1 MSFSVVILAAGKGTR
16 MKSEKPK
23 VLHTVGN
30 ASMLHHVM
38 EVAKRA
44 GAEETIIVAGHQA
57 DLVSE
62 AAKIKS
68 PDAKI
73 VVQEKQLGTG
83 HAVKQA
89 ERLLGKTGN
98 DLLILYGDAPFI
110 KSETISQLIKARKT
124 CDIAVL
130 GFDTEHPGMYGRLIT
145 NGENIIEIVEA
156 KDATQEQLNI
166 SLCNSGVILGRA
178 DIIFS
183 LIAKIGNEN
192 ASKEFYLT
200 DCIELAAEA
209 GYTSSCVLCD
219 ENETIGINSLE
230 ELAKAEE
237 IFQKAKRI
245 EFMEK
250 GVHLQSPETVFFSFD
265 TEIGKGTIIEQNVV
279 IAPAVTIEKN
289 AIIRAFSHL
298 EGCHICPNSKIGPY
312 ARIRPGSIL
321 SDGAN
326 IGNFVEVKKSTVGQD
341 SKINHLSYI
350 GDTKIGE
357 KVNVGA
363 GTITCNYDGVS
374 KHNTDIED
382 GAFIGS
388 NTMLVAP
395 VKVGKSSV
403 TASGSVITKD
413 IPDHA
418 LAFARSRQENKIGM
432 GKKLMNLLRKQKN
445 KS

>member
-62 AAKIKS
+62 AAKIKT

-98 DLLILYGDAPFI
+98 DLLILYGDTPFI
-110 KSETISQLIKARKT
+110 KSETISQLMKARKT

-130 GFDTEHPGMYGRLIT
+130 GFDTEQPGMYGRLIT

-289 AIIRAFSHL
+289 SIIRAFSHL

-312 ARIRPGSIL
+312 ARIRPGSIV
-321 SDGAN
+321 SEGAN
-326 IGNFVEVKKSTVGQD
+326 VGNFVEVKKSIVGPK

-350 GDTKIGE
+350 GDAKIGE

-413 IPDHA
+413 IPDEA

-432 GKKLMNLLRKQKN
+432 GKRLMNFLRKQKN

>member
-110 KSETISQLIKARKT
+110 KSETISQLMKARKT

-130 GFDTEHPGMYGRLIT
+130 GFDTEQPGMYGRLIT

-156 KDATQEQLNI
+156 KDATQDQLNI

-209 GYTSSCVLCD
+209 GYTSSLVLCD
-219 ENETIGINSLE
+219 EKETIGVNSLE

-265 TEIGKGTIIEQNVV
+265 TEIGKGTVIEQNVV

-357 KVNVGA
+357 RVNVGA

-374 KHNTDIED
+374 KHNTEIED

-388 NTMLVAP
+388 STMLVAP

>member
-110 KSETISQLIKARKT
+110 KSETISQLMKARKT

-130 GFDTEHPGMYGRLIT
+130 GFDTEQPGMYGRLIT

-156 KDATQEQLNI
+156 KDATQEQVNI

-289 AIIRAFSHL
+289 SIIRAFSHL

-312 ARIRPGSIL
+312 ARIRPGSIV
-321 SDGAN
+321 SEGAN
-326 IGNFVEVKKSTVGQD
+326 VGNFVEVKKSIVGPK

-350 GDTKIGE
+350 GDAKIGE

-413 IPDHA
+413 IPDEA

-432 GKKLMNLLRKQKN
+432 GKRLMNFLRKQKN

>member
-44 GAEETIIVAGHQA
+44 GAEETVIVAGHQA
-57 DLVSE
+57 DLISK

-110 KSETISQLIKARKT
+110 KSETISQLMKARKT

-130 GFDTEHPGMYGRLIT
+130 GFDTEQPGMYGRLIT

-156 KDATQEQLNI
+156 KDATQDQLNI

-312 ARIRPGSIL
+312 ARIRPGSIV
-321 SDGAN
+321 SEGAN
-326 IGNFVEVKKSTVGQD
+326 VGNFVEVKKSIVGPK

-350 GDTKIGE
+350 GDAKIGE

-413 IPDHA
+413 IPNEA

-432 GKKLMNLLRKQKN
+432 GKRLMNFLRKQKN

>member
-110 KSETISQLIKARKT
+110 KSETISQLMKARKT

-130 GFDTEHPGMYGRLIT
+130 GFDTEQPGMYGRLIT

-156 KDATQEQLNI
+156 KDATREQLNI

-219 ENETIGINSLE
+219 ENETIGVNSLE

-413 IPDHA
+413 IPNEA

-432 GKKLMNLLRKQKN
+432 GKRLMNFLRKQKN

>member
-110 KSETISQLIKARKT
+110 KSETISQLMKARKT

-130 GFDTEHPGMYGRLIT
+130 GFDTEQPGMYGRLIT

-156 KDATQEQLNI
+156 KDATQDQLNI

-289 AIIRAFSHL
+289 SIIRAFSHL

-312 ARIRPGSIL
+312 ARIRPGSIV
-321 SDGAN
+321 SEGAN
-326 IGNFVEVKKSTVGQD
+326 VGNFVEVKKSIVGPK

-350 GDTKIGE
+350 GDAKIGE

-395 VKVGKSSV
+395 VKVGKNSV

-413 IPDHA
+413 IPNEA

-432 GKKLMNLLRKQKN
+432 GKRLMNFLRKQKN

>member
-98 DLLILYGDAPFI
+98 DLLILYGDTPFI
-110 KSETISQLIKARKT
+110 KSETISQLMKARKT

-130 GFDTEHPGMYGRLIT
+130 GFDTEQPGMYGRLIT

-156 KDATQEQLNI
+156 KDATQDQLNI

-183 LIAKIGNEN
+183 LLAKIGNEN

-209 GYTSSCVLCD
+209 GYTSSLVLCD
-219 ENETIGINSLE
+219 EKETIGVNSLE

-289 AIIRAFSHL
+289 SIIRAFSHL

-312 ARIRPGSIL
+312 ARIRPGSIV
-321 SDGAN
+321 SEGAN
-326 IGNFVEVKKSTVGQD
+326 VGNFVEVKKSFVGPK

-350 GDTKIGE
+350 GDAKIGE
-357 KVNVGA
+357 RVNVGA

-413 IPDHA
+413 IPNEA

-432 GKKLMNLLRKQKN
+432 GKRLMNFLRKQKN

>member
-89 ERLLGKTGN
+89 ERLLGKSGN

-156 KDATQEQLNI
+156 KDATQDQLNI
-166 SLCNSGVILGRA
+166 SLCNSGVILGKA
-178 DIIFS
+178 DLIFG
-183 LIAKIGNEN
+183 LIEKIGNEN

-209 GYTSSCVLCD
+209 GYTSSLVLCD
-219 ENETIGINSLE
+219 EKETIGVNSLE
-230 ELAKAEE
+230 ELAKAEK

-265 TEIGKGTIIEQNVV
+265 TEIGKGTVIEQNVV

-357 KVNVGA
+357 RVNVGA

-374 KHNTDIED
+374 KHNTDIEE

>member
-44 GAEETIIVAGHQA
+44 GAEETIIVAGHHA

-110 KSETISQLIKARKT
+110 KSETISQLMKARKT

-130 GFDTEHPGMYGRLIT
+130 GFDTEQPGMYGRLIT

-156 KDATQEQLNI
+156 KDASQEQLNI

-200 DCIELAAEA
+200 DCIKLAAEA
-209 GYTSSCVLCD
+209 GYTSSLVLCD
-219 ENETIGINSLE
+219 ENETIGVNSLE

-312 ARIRPGSIL
+312 ARIRPGSIV
-321 SDGAN
+321 SEGAN
-326 IGNFVEVKKSTVGQD
+326 VGNFVEVKKSIVGPK

-350 GDTKIGE
+350 GDAKIGE

-374 KHNTDIED
+374 KHNTNIED

-395 VKVGKSSV
+395 VKVGKGSV
-403 TASGSVITKD
+403 TASGSVITKN
-413 IPDHA
+413 IPDEA

>member
-110 KSETISQLIKARKT
+110 KSETISQLMKARKT

-130 GFDTEHPGMYGRLIT
+130 GFDTEQPGMYGRLIT

-156 KDATQEQLNI
+156 KDATQDQLNI

-298 EGCHICPNSKIGPY
+298 EGCYICPNSEIGPY

-374 KHNTDIED
+374 KHNTDIEE

-413 IPDHA
+413 VPDDA
-418 LAFARSRQENKIGM
+418 LAFARSRQENKIGL

>member
-44 GAEETIIVAGHQA
+44 GAEETVIVAGHQA
-57 DLVSE
+57 DLISK

-68 PDAKI
+68 PDVKI

-89 ERLLGKTGN
+89 ETLLGKTGN

-110 KSETISQLIKARKT
+110 KSETISQLMKARKT

-130 GFDTEHPGMYGRLIT
+130 GFDTEQPGMYGRLIT

-289 AIIRAFSHL
+289 SIIRAFSHL

-312 ARIRPGSIL
+312 ARIRPGSIV
-321 SDGAN
+321 SEGAN
-326 IGNFVEVKKSTVGQD
+326 VGNFVEVKKSIVGPK

-350 GDTKIGE
+350 GDAKIGE

-413 IPDHA
+413 IPNEA

-432 GKKLMNLLRKQKN
+432 GKRLMNFLRKQKN

>member
-89 ERLLGKTGN
+89 ERLLGKSGN

-110 KSETISQLIKARKT
+110 KSETISQLMKARKT

-130 GFDTEHPGMYGRLIT
+130 GFDTEQPGMYGRLIT

-156 KDATQEQLNI
+156 KDATQDQLNI

-289 AIIRAFSHL
+289 SIIRAFSHL

-312 ARIRPGSIL
+312 ARIRPGSIV
-321 SDGAN
+321 SEGAN
-326 IGNFVEVKKSTVGQD
+326 VGNFVEVKKSIVGPK

-350 GDTKIGE
+350 GDAKIGE

-413 IPDHA
+413 IPDEA

-432 GKKLMNLLRKQKN
+432 GKRLMNFLRKQKN

>member
-30 ASMLHHVM
+30 ASMLHHVR

-89 ERLLGKTGN
+89 ERLLGKSGN

-110 KSETISQLIKARKT
+110 KSETISQLVKARKT

-130 GFDTEHPGMYGRLIT
+130 GFDTEQPGMYGRLIT

-156 KDATQEQLNI
+156 KDATQDQLNI

-321 SDGAN
+321 SDGAK

>member
-110 KSETISQLIKARKT
+110 KSETISQLMKARKT

-130 GFDTEHPGMYGRLIT
+130 GFDTEQPGMYGRLIT

-289 AIIRAFSHL
+289 SIIRAFSHL

-312 ARIRPGSIL
+312 ARIRPGSIV
-321 SDGAN
+321 SEGAN
-326 IGNFVEVKKSTVGQD
+326 VGNFVEVKKSFVGPK

-350 GDTKIGE
+350 GDAKIGE

-413 IPDHA
+413 IPDEA

-432 GKKLMNLLRKQKN
+432 GKRLMNFLRKQKN

>member
-89 ERLLGKTGN
+89 ERLLGKSGN

-110 KSETISQLIKARKT
+110 KSETISQLMKARKT

-130 GFDTEHPGMYGRLIT
+130 GFDTEQPGMYGRLIT

-156 KDATQEQLNI
+156 KDATQDQLNI

-209 GYTSSCVLCD
+209 GYTSSLVLCD
-219 ENETIGINSLE
+219 EKETIGVNSLE

-265 TEIGKGTIIEQNVV
+265 TEIGKGTVIEQNVV

-321 SDGAN
+321 SDGAK

-357 KVNVGA
+357 RVNVGA

>member
-89 ERLLGKTGN
+89 ERLLGKSGN

-110 KSETISQLIKARKT
+110 KSETISQLMKARKT

-130 GFDTEHPGMYGRLIT
+130 GFDTEQPGMYGRLIT

-156 KDATQEQLNI
+156 KDATQDQLNI

-289 AIIRAFSHL
+289 SIIRAFSHL

-312 ARIRPGSIL
+312 ARIRPGSIV
-321 SDGAN
+321 SEGAN
-326 IGNFVEVKKSTVGQD
+326 VGNFVEVKKSIVGPK
-341 SKINHLSYI
+341 SKVNHLSYI

-363 GTITCNYDGVS
+363 GTITCNYDGVN

-413 IPDHA
+413 IPDEA

-432 GKKLMNLLRKQKN
+432 GKKLMNVLRKQKN
-445 KS
+445 

>member
-110 KSETISQLIKARKT
+110 KSETISQLMKARKT

-130 GFDTEHPGMYGRLIT
+130 GFDTEQPGMYGRLIT

-156 KDATQEQLNI
+156 KDATQDQLNI

-289 AIIRAFSHL
+289 SIIRAFSHL

-312 ARIRPGSIL
+312 ARIRPGSIV
-321 SDGAN
+321 SEGAN
-326 IGNFVEVKKSTVGQD
+326 VGNFVEVKKSIVGSK

-350 GDTKIGE
+350 GDAKIGE

-413 IPDHA
+413 IPNEA

-432 GKKLMNLLRKQKN
+432 GKRLMNFLRKQKN

>member
-38 EVAKRA
+38 EVAKKA
-44 GAEETIIVAGHQA
+44 GAEETVIVAGHQA
-57 DLVSE
+57 ELISE

-68 PDAKI
+68 PDAQI
-73 VVQEKQLGTG
+73 VIQEKQLGTG

-89 ERLLGKTGN
+89 ERLLGKSGK
-98 DLLILYGDAPFI
+98 DILILYGDVPFI
-110 KSETISQLIKARKT
+110 KSETISKLIKARKT

-130 GFDTEHPGMYGRLIT
+130 GFDTKHPGMYGRLIS
-145 NGENIIEIVEA
+145 NGENIIGIVEA
-156 KDATQEQLNI
+156 KDATLEQLDI

-178 DIIFS
+178 DLIFD
-183 LIAKIGNEN
+183 LIAKIGSDN

-200 DCIELAAEA
+200 DCIELAANA
-209 GYTSSCVLCD
+209 GFKSSLVLCD
-219 ENETIGINSLE
+219 EKETTGVNSLE
-230 ELAKAEE
+230 ELARAEE
-237 IFQKAKRI
+237 LFQKAKRI

-250 GVHLQSPETVFFSFD
+250 GVQLNSPETVFFSFD
-265 TEIGKGTIIEQNVV
+265 TEIGKGTVIEQNVI
-279 IAPAVTIEKN
+279 IAPAVTIEEY
-289 AIIRAFSHL
+289 ATVRAFSHL
-298 EGCHICPNSKIGPY
+298 EGCRIFPNANIGPY
-312 ARIRPGSIL
+312 ARIRPGSIV
-321 SDGAN
+321 SKGAN
-326 IGNFVEVKKSTVGQD
+326 IGNFVEVKKSIVGTK

-350 GDTKIGE
+350 GDAKIGE

-374 KHNTDIED
+374 KHNTEIED

-395 VKVGKSSV
+395 VRVGKSSV

-413 IPDHA
+413 VPDEA

>member
-44 GAEETIIVAGHQA
+44 GAEETVIVAGHQA
-57 DLVSE
+57 DLISK

-110 KSETISQLIKARKT
+110 KSETISQLMKARKT

-130 GFDTEHPGMYGRLIT
+130 GFDTEQPGMYGRLIT

-156 KDATQEQLNI
+156 KDATQDQLNI

-289 AIIRAFSHL
+289 SIIRAFSHL

-312 ARIRPGSIL
+312 ARIRPGSIV
-321 SDGAN
+321 SEGAN
-326 IGNFVEVKKSTVGQD
+326 VGNFVEVKKSIVGPK

-350 GDTKIGE
+350 GDAKIGE

-413 IPDHA
+413 IPNEA

-432 GKKLMNLLRKQKN
+432 GKRLMNFLRKQKN

>member
-110 KSETISQLIKARKT
+110 KSETISQLMKARKT

-130 GFDTEHPGMYGRLIT
+130 GFDTEQPGMYGRLIT

-156 KDATQEQLNI
+156 KDATQDQLNI

-312 ARIRPGSIL
+312 ARIRPGSIV
-321 SDGAN
+321 SEGAN
-326 IGNFVEVKKSTVGQD
+326 VGNFVEVKKSIVGPK

-350 GDTKIGE
+350 GDAKIGE

-413 IPDHA
+413 IPNEA

-432 GKKLMNLLRKQKN
+432 GKRLMNFLRKQKN